1 LAIASILVIDDDSAV
16 SATIKLLLDRA
27 GHNVVVANDGRN
39 GLKIFE
45 SSQFDLLIVDI
56 FMPGMDGLETIR
68 LVHRQRP
75 ELPILVISGH
85 AFPTDSNPTPDFLHI
100 ATKLGAIT
108 SLRKPFKPAELLT
121 AIAKCLETAPGR
133 PVSPDA
139 APGKTPSD
147 S

>member
-1 LAIASILVIDDDSAV
+1 MASILVIDDDSAV

-27 GHNVVVANDGRN
+27 GHDVVVANDGRN
-39 GLKIFE
+39 GLKVFE
-45 SSQFDLLIVDI
+45 SGQFDLLIVDI

-75 ELPILVISGH
+75 EVPILVISGN
-85 AFPTDSNPTPDFLHI
+85 AFPTDSNPTPDFLHM

-121 AIAKCLETAPGR
+121 AVAGCLETATEMPGQAN
-133 PVSPDA
+133 A
-139 APGKTPSD
+139 APGKTSSD